1 MRLQNSYK
9 NYKGVIII
17 GNLRVKLISVLLTAL
32 FIFGTSVYAYADD
45 STSTADSD
53 VSIYAENLNTFVSV
67 DLMDDKNGSSF
78 TITAD
83 EIKPTSALISWQSDT
98 LYISYKICV
107 YNIITDEYD
116 ELDATTQTSYTVKG
130 LSPETSY
137 DFCVMSGVSGEI
149 LGTITVKTKKKPQ
162 PKTVKM
168 GLPSVSGS
176 TKTYAYYT
184 AVTVKSSP
192 QYAVLNSGT
201 YKGKK
206 YNTYTDEKTGIRMV
220 DGCYCVAMGSYYG
233 TTMGT
238 KYKITLSTGKSFNV
252 ILCDS
257 KANRHTDSNN
267 QYAVKNKDIIEFYVD
282 KHKIPSG
289 IRGDYGTLEQFSGSI
304 VSIEKYV

>member
-1 MRLQNSYK
+1 M
-9 NYKGVIII
+9 
-17 GNLRVKLISVLLTAL
+17 LTAL
-32 FIFGTSVYAYADD
+32 FIFGSSVYAYAEDTDNNAEQNADISAEYLNNFGSFDFIDD
-45 STSTADSD
+45 EGD
-53 VSIYAENLNTFVSV
+53 
-67 DLMDDKNGSSF
+67 SSF
-78 TITAD
+78 TVTAD
-83 EIKPTSALISWQSDT
+83 KIKPTSAVLSWQSET
-98 LYISYKICV
+98 LYISYKICR
-107 YNIITDEYD
+107 YNVLTNEYEEFDSTTD
-116 ELDATTQTSYTVKG
+116 TSYTVKD
-130 LSPETSY
+130 LTPDTSY
-137 DFCVMSGVSGEI
+137 DFCIISGVSDEI
-149 LGTITVKTKKKPQ
+149 LGKITVRTKKKPV

-168 GLPSVSGS
+168 GLPSVSGA

-206 YNTYTDEKTGIRMV
+206 YKTYTDEKTGIRMV
-220 DGCYCVAMGSYYG
+220 DGCYCVALGSYYG

-267 QYAVKNKDIIEFYVD
+267 QYAVKNQDILEFYVD